1 VERGEKMVLFTLSVL
16 LFGALASLDYARASG
31 NSHFCSQDHEFG
43 YPLWKGNKNPPS
55 RWPELCQSGR
65 AQSPINIKTKEV
77 VRLMKTSNPDKRN
90 QVDRQKQEVR
100 AQADDITEDYTTVYI
115 EPPHNDPVAFVI
127 KKKLPWKNAQKACQ
141 DRGGDLLT
149 VRSPADQKDL
159 IKNLDQDLKSES
171 VGPYP
176 YHTIYYVGAKKAD
189 VGGYKWVKTG
199 KVVSCASPFLWSTRP
214 TSSCKGGWARN
225 KASCLAIAM
234 GNVIEPTG
242 AFIDMACEKRQYILC
257 EK

>member
-1 VERGEKMVLFTLSVL
+1 MKLAAIVLTIFLS
-16 LFGALASLDYARASG
+16 LAVQAKTTYGKWSNRKAAPSG
-31 NSHFCSQDHEFG
+31 NSNLAALQFVSKLKHSQPME
-43 YPLWKGNKNPPS
+43 S
-55 RWPELCQSGR
+55 RH
-65 AQSPINIKTKEV
+65 
-77 VRLMKTSNPDKRN
+77 DKRN

-100 AQADDITEDYTTVYI
+100 AQAGDITEDYTTVYI
-115 EPPHNDPVAFVI
+115 ERPHNDPVAFVI

-149 VRSPADQKDL
+149 VRSPADHKDL
-159 IKNLDQDLKSES
+159 IEYLDQLES
-171 VGPYP
+171 AGPYP

-189 VGGYKWVKTG
+189 VGEYRWVKTG
-199 KVVSCASPFLWSTRP
+199 KAISCDSPFLWSTRP
-214 TSSCKGGWARN
+214 ASSCKGGWARN

-234 GNVIEPTG
+234 GNVIEPKG

>member
-1 VERGEKMVLFTLSVL
+1 MK
-16 LFGALASLDYARASG
+16 LASIVLTIFFSLAVQAKTKQGKWSDRKSAPSG
-31 NSHFCSQDHEFG
+31 NSNLAALHFVRKLKHSSAME
-43 YPLWKGNKNPPS
+43 
-55 RWPELCQSGR
+55 GR
-65 AQSPINIKTKEV
+65 H
-77 VRLMKTSNPDKRN
+77 DKRN

-100 AQADDITEDYTTVYI
+100 AQAGDITEDYTTVYI

-171 VGPYP
+171 PGPYP

-189 VGGYKWVKTG
+189 VGEYRWVKTG
-199 KVVSCASPFLWSTRP
+199 KKVSCNSPFLWSTRP

-234 GNVIEPTG
+234 GNVIEPKG